1 MSQSQSLA
9 NLAQRLAFLD
19 LTEEDRQLL
28 ADLRPILEQQADR
41 LVSTF
46 YQHLLSFEPTR
57 NLLAEPEV
65 KERLLLKQ
73 REYLLSLAG
82 AKIDEAYVEERLHI
96 GRVHERLGLEPRF
109 YFGSY
114 RLYFSLLQPLVNE
127 ACAGEPGRAERTL
140 DALLKVLVLDAELA
154 TEAYVEGR
162 ERELEYLNRELAD
175 AGHELALQVQKRT
188 SELRLTRRR
197 ARAAEELAS
206 VATLAAGLA
215 HEIGTPMGVIRGHA
229 ELLESA
235 VEDDRSRWR
244 LKTITEQ
251 IDRISGII
259 QALLNLSR
267 PREPVRQPTDV
278 TEVVE
283 GTLTFLTEKLRRRGI
298 ATHRD
303 YQPVSLVHAD
313 PEKLQQVFL
322 NLLLNAIDAMNQGGS
337 LNASVRPGEDGWV
350 EVRLADT
357 GPGIPEEELPRIFEA
372 FYTTKQSGAGNG
384 LGLVVA
390 NSIVADHGGN
400 LEVSSEPGEGT
411 EFRIALPPLE
421 ELAQEGDPA

>member
-1 MSQSQSLA
+1 MPQPPPPSD
-9 NLAQRLAFLD
+9 LAQRLAFLD
-19 LTEEDRQLL
+19 LTEEDRRLL
-28 ADLRPILEQQADR
+28 AELRPSLEQHADR
-41 LVSTF
+41 FVAAF

-57 NLLAEPEV
+57 HLLADPKV
-65 KERLLLKQ
+65 KQRLLLKQ

-82 AKIDEAYVEERLHI
+82 TEIDEAYVEERLHI
-96 GRVHERLGLEPRF
+96 GRVHERIGLEPRV
-109 YFGSY
+109 YFGAY
-114 RLYFSLLQPLVNE
+114 RLYFSLIQPVIGE
-127 ACAGEPGRAERTL
+127 ACAGDPGRAERTL
-140 DALLKVLVLDAELA
+140 DALLKVLVLDAQLG
-154 TEAYVEGR
+154 TEAYVERR
-162 ERELEYLNRELAD
+162 EQELEYLNRELAD
-175 AGHELALQVQKRT
+175 TGHQLALQVQKRT

-235 VEDDRSRWR
+235 VDDDRSRWR

-267 PREPVRQPTDV
+267 PRAPVRQPTDV
-278 TEVVE
+278 SEVLE
-283 GTLTFLTEKLRRRGI
+283 GTLTFLSEKLRRRGI
-298 ATHRD
+298 TTRRD
-303 YQPVSLVHAD
+303 YQAVPDVQAD

-322 NLLLNAIDAMNQGGS
+322 NLLLNAVDAMSEGGD
-337 LNASVRPGEDGWV
+337 LLVSVVPGDDGWV

-357 GPGIPEEELPRIFEA
+357 GPGIPEDELPRIFEA
-372 FYTTKQSGAGNG
+372 FYTTKQAGAGNG

-390 NSIVADHGGN
+390 NTIVADHGGN
-400 LEVSSEPGEGT
+400 LEVTSELGQGT
-411 EFRIALPPLE
+411 EFRIALPPQDLSE
-421 ELAQEGDPA
+421 PEANSA

>member
-1 MSQSQSLA
+1 MPQAPPTSD
-9 NLAQRLAFLD
+9 LAQRLAFLD
-19 LTEEDRQLL
+19 LTEEDRRLL
-28 ADLRPILEQQADR
+28 AELRPTLEQHADR
-41 LVSTF
+41 FVSAF
-46 YQHLLSFEPTR
+46 YRHLLSFEPTR
-57 NLLAEPEV
+57 RLLADPKV
-65 KERLLLKQ
+65 KERLLVKQ

-82 AKIDEAYVEERLHI
+82 TEIDEAYVEDRLHI
-96 GRVHERLGLEPRF
+96 GRVHERIGLEPRF

-114 RLYFSLLQPLVNE
+114 RLYFSLLQPMVNE
-127 ACAGEPGRAERTL
+127 ACTGEPGRAERTL
-140 DALLKVLVLDAELA
+140 DALLKVLILDAELA

-175 AGHELALQVQKRT
+175 ASHDLALQVQKRT
-188 SELRLTRRR
+188 TELRLTRRR

-235 VEDDRSRWR
+235 VDDDRSRWR

-267 PREPVRQPTDV
+267 PREPVRVPIDV
-278 TEVVE
+278 TEVLE
-283 GTLTFLTEKLRRRGI
+283 GTLTFLSEKLGRRGI
-298 ATHRD
+298 VTRRD
-303 YQPVSLVHAD
+303 YQPVPQVHAD

-322 NLLLNAIDAMNQGGS
+322 NLLLNAVDAMSEGGT
-337 LNASVRPGEDGWV
+337 LRASVVPGDDGWV

-357 GPGIPEEELPRIFEA
+357 GPGISEEELPRIFEA
-372 FYTTKQSGAGNG
+372 FYTTKQAGAGNG

-400 LEVSSEPGEGT
+400 LEVTSEAGEGT
-411 EFRIALPPLE
+411 EFRIALPPLDLPE
-421 ELAQEGDPA
+421 PELDTA